1 MATPHTTA
9 TLTAEQ
15 DTDTAHT
22 MAPESIENQLSVT
35 TSDAGDHTVVVVS
48 GEVDAATSDTLRAA
62 IFDVIEG
69 GQPRVVVDMSE
80 VSFIDSSGLRVLI
93 GGYKAADSGGGT
105 LRVGS
110 PSDAVVRLLEITG
123 QLERFTVSAK

>member
-1 MATPHTTA
+1 
-9 TLTAEQ
+9 
-15 DTDTAHT
+15 

-35 TSDAGDHTVVVVS
+35 TSTIDGKTAVVVS

-69 GQPRVVVDMSE
+69 GQSSVVVDMSE

-93 GGYKAADSGGGT
+93 GGYKAADAAGGS
-105 LRVGS
+105 LKVGS
-110 PSDAVVRLLEITG
+110 PSGAVVRLLEITG
-123 QLERFTVSAK
+123 QYERFTGAN

>member
-1 MATPHTTA
+1 MS
-9 TLTAEQ
+9 
-15 DTDTAHT
+15 TDTVPS
-22 MAPESIENQLSVT
+22 MAPESAENQLSVT
-35 TSDAGDHTVVVVS
+35 TTTSGDDVMVVVS

-69 GQPRVVVDMSE
+69 GQTSVVVDMSE

-93 GGYKAADSGGGT
+93 GGYKAADSAGGR

-110 PSDAVVRLLEITG
+110 PSESVVRLLEITG
-123 QLERFTVSAK
+123 QYERFVGAK

>member
-1 MATPHTTA
+1 MAKTTTTA
-9 TLTAEQ
+9 PLLDDEDLDNVQ
-15 DTDTAHT
+15 V

-35 TSDAGDHTVVVVS
+35 TAPAADHTVVVVS
-48 GEVDAATSDTLRAA
+48 GEVDAASSDSLRTA

-69 GQPRVVVDMSE
+69 GQPKVVIDMSE

-93 GGYKAADSGGGT
+93 GGYKAAESAGGSLTIGA
-105 LRVGS
+105 

-123 QLERFTVSAK
+123 QYDRFVSK